1 VWKRGSGREEIV
13 REEVKEAV
21 RGSKIEVNEVV
32 REVLKR
38 QRSS

>member
-1 VWKRGSGREEIV
+1 
-13 REEVKEAV
+13 VKEAV

-32 REVLKR
+32 REALKR